1 MHKRILFVLSVLALL
16 VLVAC
21 GPSATTAPTSA
32 PASTSAPAATAV
44 ATRAA
49 TTAAT
54 AAPTAA
60 AQATAA
66 KTIAL
71 KMGYSVWVGYGPL
84 FIARDK
90 NYFKDEGLDITLIK
104 VEDPK
109 DRFTALNGKQ
119 LDGLVSTLDTMVPYW
134 KSETPFVAMLGL
146 DDSSGGDGI
155 VVRKDKNINSVKDL
169 KGKSV
174 GVNKGSVSQF
184 LLNFLLQKEGM
195 ADTDLTL
202 VNMKQ
207 GDVPAAIAAARID
220 AGVTWEPH
228 LSKAAK
234 DPNVKILATS
244 KDTPGLIVDVMIM
257 RKDVLQANP
266 GLGNK
271 LVRAWNKAVD
281 YQKANPDDAAKI
293 MQQGLG
299 GFYEKPEDVKAD
311 LEGATLYD
319 KARNATFFS
328 GSGQGSVLTTT
339 KFAIDFKTK
348 IGDLTTPVK
357 AEDML
362 DSSYL
367 EK

>member
-1 MHKRILFVLSVLALL
+1 MNKRILLVLFVLGMV

-21 GPSATTAPTSA
+21 GPSATSAPTSA
-32 PASTSAPAATAV
+32 PA
-44 ATRAA
+44 A
-49 TTAAT
+49 TT
-54 AAPTAA
+54 APTAA
-60 AQATAA
+60 AQATTA
-66 KTIAL
+66 KTISL

-90 NYFKDEGLDITLIK
+90 GYFKDEGLDINLIK

-119 LDGLVSTLDTMVPYW
+119 LDGLVSTLDTMVPFW
-134 KSETPFVAMLGL
+134 KAETPFVAMLGL

-155 VVRKDKNINSVKDL
+155 VVRKDKNIASVKDL

-195 ADTDLTL
+195 SDTDLTL

-234 DPNVKILATS
+234 DPNVKILVTS
-244 KDTPGLIVDVMIM
+244 KDAPGLIVDVMIM

-281 YQKANPDDAAKI
+281 YAKSNPDDAAKL
-293 MQQGLG
+293 MAAGLG
-299 GFYEKPEDVKAD
+299 GFYEKPEDIKAD

-328 GSGQGSVLTTT
+328 GTGQGSAIATT

-348 IGDLTTPVK
+348 IGDLSSPVK

-362 DSSYL
+362 DASYL